1 MQKCLRM
8 NIPFCLVNKNF
19 KFNNLKSIVFKNF
32 NNRNVVRK
40 FSSLNTNNNTPST
53 SEFSERII
61 KNKENIGENIITNK
75 SDSAGDPT
83 NETFN
88 MKISFHSKIQISKDG
103 HVLRFIVPE
112 ETSSSKF
119 KTCRYVYLEGIPT
132 KTGEVMKRPYH
143 PISLDTDKGFIDI
156 FIKVYEKNPREKFG
170 IFSNYLANLQ
180 EGQVITLYGTH
191 GHMEYKG
198 MGKFS
203 ILKEKSEI
211 EKKVKKIGMIAGG
224 SGIAPMFQL
233 IQKITSSRKD
243 NTAVSLIYCI
253 KNIEEMS
260 FGEDLIKFDRKG
272 KISFYPVVENI
283 DSADW
288 MFGKGKVNEDMIFNY
303 MPDPSGILYFIMF

>member
-1 MQKCLRM
+1 MQKWLRM
-8 NIPFCLVNKNF
+8 NIHFSFVNKNF
-19 KFNNLKSIVFKNF
+19 KLNILKSNVYKNF
-32 NNRNVVRK
+32 NNRNVIREY
-40 FSSLNTNNNTPST
+40 SSLNTNKYKPST
-53 SEFSERII
+53 FEFSERIL
-61 KNKENIGENIITNK
+61 KNKENIGENILTSN
-75 SDSAGDPT
+75 SDSASDAT

-103 HVLRFIVPE
+103 YVLRFIVPE
-112 ETSSSKF
+112 ESSSSKF
-119 KTCRYVYLEGIPT
+119 KTCRYVYLEGILT

-180 EGQVITLYGTH
+180 EGQVITLYGTY

-198 MGKFS
+198 IGKFS
-203 ILKEKSEI
+203 IIKDKSEI

-233 IQKITSSRKD
+233 IQKITSSRRD
-243 NTAVSLIYCI
+243 NTAISIIYCI

-260 FGEDLIKFDRKG
+260 FGEDLIKLDRKG
-272 KISFYPVVENI
+272 KISFYPVVENV
-283 DSADW
+283 DSTDW

-303 MPDPSGILYFIMF
+303 MPDPRGNLLFI